1 MNGVLIV
8 DKPRDFTSFDLC
20 AKLRGV
26 LRERKIGHAGTL
38 DPMATGVMVIM
49 LGKATRACEL
59 LPESGKAYTAA
70 FRFGERTDTLD
81 ITGTVVETSDIRPTK
96 QQLLDCLELFRG
108 EIEQLPPMYSAVHV
122 DGKRLYDLARA
133 GKEVDRSSRK
143 IFIERLELLSYDEKR
158 GEGVLDVSCSK
169 GTYIRA
175 LVDDIGTALGCG
187 AVLTE
192 LRRTRACG
200 FDISQALTLAQLV
213 ELGEAAEQL
222 LLPVSELFSGYHAV
236 TVSPAQSARYA
247 NGGELDLVRLRL
259 GFVPTDGEYIAV
271 SGADGFIGIG
281 KMDLATGC
289 LRPYKRFI

>member
-26 LRERKIGHAGTL
+26 LKERKIGHAGTL

-59 LPESGKAYTAA
+59 LPESGKSYTAG

-81 ITGTVVETSDIRPTK
+81 VTGTVLETSDIRPTRE
-96 QQLLDCLELFRG
+96 QLLACLETFGG
-108 EIEQLPPMYSAVHV
+108 EIEQFPPMYSAVHV
-122 DGKRLYDLARA
+122 DGKRLYDLARE
-133 GKEVDRSSRK
+133 GKEVERTARK
-143 IFIERLELLSYDEKR
+143 VCIEKLELLSYDEQS
-158 GEGVLDVSCSK
+158 GEGVLDVTCSK

-175 LVDDIGTALGCG
+175 LTDDIGKALGCG

-192 LRRTRACG
+192 LRRTKACG
-200 FDISQALTLAQLV
+200 FCIDQALTLEQLV
-213 ELGEAAEQL
+213 ELGEKASEKL
-222 LLPVSELFSGYHAV
+222 LAVEELFSAYHSV
-236 TVSPAQSARYA
+236 KVSPAQAVRYA
-247 NGGELDLVRLRL
+247 NGGELDLVRVRPD
-259 GFVPTDGEYIAV
+259 FKAADGEYIAV
-271 SGADGFIGIG
+271 FGPEGFIGIG
-281 KMDLATGC
+281 KIDLSENC